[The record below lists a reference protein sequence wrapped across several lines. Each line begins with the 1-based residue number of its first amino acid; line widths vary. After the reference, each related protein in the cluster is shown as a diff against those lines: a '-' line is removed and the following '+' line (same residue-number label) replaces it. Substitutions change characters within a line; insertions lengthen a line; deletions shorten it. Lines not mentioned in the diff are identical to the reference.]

1 MVRAYDHA
9 GNYRDG
15 VADIRGL
22 NFVLSLL
29 KENYIGLLIVF
40 AVIIFGSLRHR
51 FSRNKKIYTLPPK
64 IDEPQAQT
72 IP

>member
-22 NFVLSLL
+22 NFILSLL
-29 KENYIGLLIVF
+29 KENYIGLLIVLII
-40 AVIIFGSLRHR
+40 IIFIFLRHH
-51 FSRNKKIYTLPPK
+51 STAIKKYILYLQK
-64 IDEPQAQT
+64 
-72 IP
+72 